1 MPAKLIMAPSLLLI
15 SPNTMTKEKVYYWP
29 LWFSKLLS
37 QREQKK
43 IKKILPK
50 LQIAQLFLWRALNIY
65 DDFLDGEGKREELPK
80 ANNYFRRYLEI
91 HYQLNLSSDY
101 YKLFNKVISNLEKA
115 NVDEVLALKLQ
126 IKDGLVTTPKKL
138 PNWKN
143 IINLS
148 DKSLVLAFGPLALLS
163 ALGYKTSGQKMKAGL
178 NFFKYALT
186 AKQLADDSY
195 DWLEDLKDGF
205 ITAAN
210 TPILKAAERKHI
222 TLDFKDKPEILY
234 LLFAQE
240 SSPIIITGIEK
251 FCKKAK
257 QEIKKINNKTTNSL
271 ISKLILPLEKS
282 CQESKKFIQSALEA

>member
-1 MPAKLIMAPSLLLI
+1 
-15 SPNTMTKEKVYYWP
+15 MTKEKVYYWP

-37 QREQKK
+37 QKEQRE

-50 LQIAQLFLWRALNIY
+50 LQTAQLFLWRALNIY
-65 DDFLDGEGKREELPK
+65 DDFLDGEGKRAELPR

-115 NVDEVLALKLQ
+115 NIDEVLAPKLK
-126 IKDGLVTTPKKL
+126 IKDGLVTVPKKL
-138 PNWKN
+138 PSWKT

-148 DKSLVLAFGPLALLS
+148 DKSLALALGPLALLS
-163 ALGYKTSGQKMKAGL
+163 ALGYKTTDQKMKAGL
-178 NFFKYALT
+178 NFFKCAL
-186 AKQLADDSY
+186 ASRQLADDSY
-195 DWLEDLKDGF
+195 DWLEDLKNGF

-210 TPILKAAERKHI
+210 TPILRTAERKDI
-222 TLDFKDKPEILY
+222 KLDFKNKPEILY

-240 SSPIIITGIEK
+240 SSPIIIAGIEK

-257 QEIKKINNKTTNSL
+257 QEIKKINNEPNNTL

-282 CQESKKFIQSALEA
+282 CRESKKFTQFVIGA

>member
-1 MPAKLIMAPSLLLI
+1 
-15 SPNTMTKEKVYYWP
+15 MTREKVYYWP

-37 QREQKK
+37 QKEQKK

-50 LQIAQLFLWRALNIY
+50 LQTAQLFLWRALNIY
-65 DDFLDGEGKREELPK
+65 DDFLDGEGKRAELPR

-101 YKLFNKVISNLEKA
+101 YQLFNKVIGNLEKA
-115 NVDEVLALKLQ
+115 NINEVLAPKLK
-126 IKDGLVTTPKKL
+126 IKDGLVTVPKKL
-138 PNWKN
+138 PSWKN

-148 DKSLVLAFGPLALLS
+148 DKSLALALGPLALLS
-163 ALGYKTSGQKMKAGL
+163 ALGYKTTDQKMKAGL
-178 NFFKYALT
+178 NFFKYALA

-195 DWLEDLKDGF
+195 DWLEDLNHGF

-210 TPILKAAERKHI
+210 TPILRAAGRKDI
-222 TLDFKDKPEILY
+222 GLDFKNKPEILY

-240 SSPIIITGIEK
+240 SSPIIIAEIEK

-257 QEIKKINNKTTNSL
+257 QEIKKINKETNNFL
-271 ISKLILPLEKS
+271 LTKLILPLEKS
-282 CQESKKFIQSALEA
+282 CRAAEKFTQAALEA